1 MRTLIVA
8 ALACLYIAAA
18 ATAPA
23 AERVEAAP
31 DAPTFPVDHI
41 NEGLPALE
49 PEPHLGTP
57 QATLE
62 HFVRAVRG
70 HHFLD
75 AAHALDLRF
84 VDIGPGG
91 GVQAADLARKLGYL
105 LRSSQLPDWSSVP
118 DTPDARVHA
127 SEPNQS
133 TTFARRTI
141 HLGDLPLD
149 GHKIPISLQRFRLPD
164 DTAVW
169 LFSPF
174 TVEHIEA
181 LYAAN
186 GPGLIERLLPSDLRI
201 EILNG
206 VAPWEWAIL
215 LVLLALAVG
224 LAWLVQKAMRP
235 LVDHISWPRPRFVVR
250 EIAGPFTLA
259 VAAAGFY
266 FAATRLLPLA
276 GPVTGMV
283 DGAARLALFALSTWF
298 VLRLISAVLR
308 DLRNAYVTPLDLEHH
323 AYRQLKTQARVAERI
338 VVVLAFVVAV
348 ALALSSLEVFDNLG
362 LSLLVSAGAFTV
374 LLSFAAQ
381 PLLGNL
387 IAGIQIAATKPVQ
400 IGDVVEY
407 EGHWARVED
416 ITFTYTVFRTWTE
429 KRLIV
434 PHLYLLDRPLQNW
447 SKHDETITRVIAL
460 YCDHRID
467 VDALRKRYKEVLE
480 GDERWTG
487 QNLLVEVNDIREDA
501 VEVWC
506 WVSGKD
512 SSSSWALHNDV
523 REQLLRWLQTEA
535 GGRYLP
541 RQRMIFPEGL
551 PTEIEHE
558 APEARPE
565 TSEHDDAKGHP
576 EAA

>member
-1 MRTLIVA
+1 MRNLIVA
-8 ALACLYIAAA
+8 ALACLYIATA
-18 ATAPA
+18 ATAAA

-31 DAPTFPVDHI
+31 DAPTFPVDQI
-41 NEGLPALE
+41 NEGLPALD
-49 PEPHLGTP
+49 PEPHLATP

-62 HFVRAVRG
+62 HFIRAVRG

-91 GVQAADLARKLGYL
+91 VGAADLARKLGYL
-105 LRSSQLPDWSSVP
+105 LNSSELPDWSSVP

-127 SEPNQS
+127 SEPNES

-149 GHKIPISLQRFRLPD
+149 GHKIPVNLQRFRLPD

-174 TVEHIEA
+174 TVEHIDA

-186 GPGLIERLLPSDLRI
+186 GPGVLERLLPADVRLQV
-201 EILNG
+201 LDG
-206 VAPWEWAIL
+206 VALWEWAVLALL
-215 LVLLALAVG
+215 LVFAWALAR
-224 LAWLVQKAMRP
+224 LVTKVLRV
-235 LVDHISWPRPRFVVR
+235 LVDHMSWPRPRFVVR
-250 EIAGPFTLA
+250 EIARPFALA
-259 VAAAGFY
+259 FGVGVFY
-266 FAATRLLPLA
+266 ASSTYLLPLA
-276 GPVTGMV
+276 GPLTAVV
-283 DGAARLALFALSTWF
+283 DTLALMVLLATGTWL
-298 VLRLISAVLR
+298 VLRLVSALLR
-308 DLRNAYVTPLDLEHH
+308 DLRDAYVTPLDLERHD
-323 AYRQLKTQARVAERI
+323 ARQLKTQARVAERVI
-338 VVVLAFVVAV
+338 VVLAFVILV
-348 ALALSSLEVFDNLG
+348 ALALSYLEVFDNLG
-362 LSLLVSAGAFTV
+362 LSLLASAGALTV

-387 IAGIQIAATKPVQ
+387 VAGIQIAATKPVQ